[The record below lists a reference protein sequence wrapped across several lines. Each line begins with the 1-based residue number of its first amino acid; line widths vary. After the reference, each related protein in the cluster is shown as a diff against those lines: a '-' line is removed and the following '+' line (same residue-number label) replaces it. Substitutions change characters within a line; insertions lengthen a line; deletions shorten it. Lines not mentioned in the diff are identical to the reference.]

1 MAIIDELNA
10 LVVQIDAD
18 ANTIAVKEQALLD
31 EIALLQSQLAA
42 AITPAQA
49 DALKVAL
56 VTAEAKL
63 ATLANV
69 IVPSA

>member
-31 EIALLQSQLAA
+31 EIALLQGQLAA

-49 DALKVAL
+49 DALKIAL

-63 ATLANV
+63 AALANV
-69 IVPSA
+69 TVPIA